1 MRKIKT
7 SFEIIKEL
15 NSFDKSR
22 IPLNALS
29 TVFTVINDLI
39 LNVLFLP
46 FIVSAVSNNYSIET
60 LFIGCVIMILLRE
73 VIETFNS
80 WYKSVYIP
88 KSNIKIE
95 RSFKL
100 KLFDKA
106 ENVDLIRY
114 DDTEFYNNYV
124 WVTNDISSR
133 AIETLDIIF
142 DWINSVMMVAAVMG
156 IIISFEP
163 VIIICTVFPSIIS
176 LLYNKRINKSYYD
189 CEQNIIPCDRKLNY
203 VNKVFTSVPSA
214 KEIRLY
220 KNLKNVIIDKIF
232 KSAYNIKLFN
242 YNKYNKKIAFMLT
255 SVELLTILFSH
266 VFAMIYVGYKAI
278 VSKTLDAGL
287 VITLTNSIWQVS
299 MRINTIAGIFNSL
312 SKNNRY
318 IKNYQDFLNMKID
331 IDKNENGIKADK
343 KAKSIR
349 LENIS
354 FKYPG
359 NDYYTIKNI
368 NLNIKKGEKIAIVG
382 YNGAGKTTL
391 IKLIMRLYNP
401 DNGRVLIN
409 NINASNYELKSL
421 RSQFGIMFQDFQLY
435 AMNVKENIT
444 MELDSDII
452 DDRII
457 DSLKKSNLYEK
468 ISKEELGIYSNVLK
482 EYDKNGIILSG
493 GQAQKLALARVYAK
507 EYGVIIL
514 DEPSSALDPLSDYKM
529 HSQMMKVCGDKT
541 VIMISHRLSST
552 RDFDRIIY
560 LENGKILEEGTHD
573 ELICLNGKYA
583 EMYNIQADKYR

>member
-1 MRKIKT
+1 M
-7 SFEIIKEL
+7 
-15 NSFDKSR
+15 
-22 IPLNALS
+22 
-29 TVFTVINDLI
+29 
-39 LNVLFLP
+39 
-46 FIVSAVSNNYSIET
+46 
-60 LFIGCVIMILLRE
+60 
-73 VIETFNS
+73 
-80 WYKSVYIP
+80 
-88 KSNIKIE
+88 
-95 RSFKL
+95 
-100 KLFDKA
+100 
-106 ENVDLIRY
+106 
-114 DDTEFYNNYV
+114 
-124 WVTNDISSR
+124 
-133 AIETLDIIF
+133 
-142 DWINSVMMVAAVMG
+142 
-156 IIISFEP
+156 
-163 VIIICTVFPSIIS
+163 
-176 LLYNKRINKSYYD
+176 
-189 CEQNIIPCDRKLNY
+189 
-203 VNKVFTSVPSA
+203 PSA
-214 KEIRLY
+214 KELDYNKI
-220 KNLKNVIIDKIF
+220 LKNVIIDKIL
-232 KSAYNIKLFN
+232 KALINIKLFN

>member
-60 LFIGCVIMILLRE
+60 LFIGCVIMILLRA

-189 CEQNIIPCDRKLNY
+189 CEQNIIPCDRKLN
-203 VNKVFTSVPSA
+203 
-214 KEIRLY
+214 
-220 KNLKNVIIDKIF
+220 
-232 KSAYNIKLFN
+232 
-242 YNKYNKKIAFMLT
+242 
-255 SVELLTILFSH
+255 
-266 VFAMIYVGYKAI
+266 
-278 VSKTLDAGL
+278 
-287 VITLTNSIWQVS
+287 
-299 MRINTIAGIFNSL
+299 
-312 SKNNRY
+312 
-318 IKNYQDFLNMKID
+318 
-331 IDKNENGIKADK
+331 
-343 KAKSIR
+343 
-349 LENIS
+349 
-354 FKYPG
+354 
-359 NDYYTIKNI
+359 
-368 NLNIKKGEKIAIVG
+368 
-382 YNGAGKTTL
+382 
-391 IKLIMRLYNP
+391 
-401 DNGRVLIN
+401 
-409 NINASNYELKSL
+409 
-421 RSQFGIMFQDFQLY
+421 
-435 AMNVKENIT
+435 
-444 MELDSDII
+444 
-452 DDRII
+452 
-457 DSLKKSNLYEK
+457 
-468 ISKEELGIYSNVLK
+468 
-482 EYDKNGIILSG
+482 
-493 GQAQKLALARVYAK
+493 
-507 EYGVIIL
+507 
-514 DEPSSALDPLSDYKM
+514 
-529 HSQMMKVCGDKT
+529 
-541 VIMISHRLSST
+541 
-552 RDFDRIIY
+552 
-560 LENGKILEEGTHD
+560 
-573 ELICLNGKYA
+573 
-583 EMYNIQADKYR
+583 

>member
-1 MRKIKT
+1 
-7 SFEIIKEL
+7 
-15 NSFDKSR
+15 
-22 IPLNALS
+22 
-29 TVFTVINDLI
+29 
-39 LNVLFLP
+39 
-46 FIVSAVSNNYSIET
+46 
-60 LFIGCVIMILLRE
+60 
-73 VIETFNS
+73 
-80 WYKSVYIP
+80 
-88 KSNIKIE
+88 
-95 RSFKL
+95 
-100 KLFDKA
+100 
-106 ENVDLIRY
+106 
-114 DDTEFYNNYV
+114 
-124 WVTNDISSR
+124 
-133 AIETLDIIF
+133 
-142 DWINSVMMVAAVMG
+142 
-156 IIISFEP
+156 
-163 VIIICTVFPSIIS
+163 
-176 LLYNKRINKSYYD
+176 
-189 CEQNIIPCDRKLNY
+189 
-203 VNKVFTSVPSA
+203 
-214 KEIRLY
+214 
-220 KNLKNVIIDKIF
+220 
-232 KSAYNIKLFN
+232 
-242 YNKYNKKIAFMLT
+242 
-255 SVELLTILFSH
+255 
-266 VFAMIYVGYKAI
+266 
-278 VSKTLDAGL
+278 
-287 VITLTNSIWQVS
+287 
-299 MRINTIAGIFNSL
+299 
-312 SKNNRY
+312 
-318 IKNYQDFLNMKID
+318 
-331 IDKNENGIKADK
+331 
-343 KAKSIR
+343 
-349 LENIS
+349 
-354 FKYPG
+354 
-359 NDYYTIKNI
+359 
-368 NLNIKKGEKIAIVG
+368 
-382 YNGAGKTTL
+382 
-391 IKLIMRLYNP
+391 MRLYNP